1 MQIPRIQISQQYTK
15 IGLSTTEGKLSIEQ
29 PKAELNLQQDNPK
42 VSMETEKS
50 NLEIDSTRAW
60 SALGSSKLIEMRDLI
75 AQSAFDISMQN
86 IAEIAQNG
94 DRMMEITNHSNAFA
108 DIARQNAF
116 KDRPV
121 QVTAEPSYDNVD
133 INYAPSVIHST
144 VQDGKITFDPKL
156 SSPRIQYEA
165 GKLEAYVTQKNA
177 ISFSVVGGNW
187 DASI

>member
-15 IGLSTTEGKLSIEQ
+15 IGLSSTVGNLSIEQ
-29 PKAELNLQQDNPK
+29 PKAELNLQQDNTK

-50 NLEIDSTRAW
+50 SLEIDSTRAW

-75 AQSAFDISMQN
+75 AQSAFEISMQN
-86 IAEIAQNG
+86 IAEIAQKG

-133 INYAPSVIHST
+133 IQYAPGVIHTT
-144 VQDGKITFDPKL
+144 VQDGKITFDPKQNA
-156 SSPRIQYEA
+156 PRIQYEA
-165 GKLEAYVTQKNA
+165 GKVEAYVAQKNA